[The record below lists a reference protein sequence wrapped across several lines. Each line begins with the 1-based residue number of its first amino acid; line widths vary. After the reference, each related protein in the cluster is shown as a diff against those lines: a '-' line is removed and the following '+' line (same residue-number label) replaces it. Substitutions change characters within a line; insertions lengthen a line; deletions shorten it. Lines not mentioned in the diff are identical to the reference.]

1 MFYRIKTAGRLAQL
15 RNELEYFNNM
25 MPYLIVLLVPK
36 GPKSTS
42 SNACLDQLIRGY
54 DLVEREI
61 TYLNLLLVQKLCFN
75 AVLIIS
81 SKMISLFL
89 EEPRLCR
96 YKVI

>member
-25 MPYLIVLLVPK
+25 MHYLIVLLVPK
-36 GPKSTS
+36 GPKKTI

-81 SKMISLFL
+81 SKMIFL
-89 EEPRLCR
+89 SPKRTTALPL
-96 YKVI
+96 

>member
-1 MFYRIKTAGRLAQL
+1 
-15 RNELEYFNNM
+15 

-54 DLVEREI
+54 DLVEHET
-61 TYLNLLLVQKLCFN
+61 TYINLLLVEKLCFN

-81 SKMISLFL
+81 TKMISLFL
-89 EEPRLCR
+89 KEPRLCR

>member
-1 MFYRIKTAGRLAQL
+1 
-15 RNELEYFNNM
+15 M

-81 SKMISLFL
+81 TKMISLFPK
-89 EEPRLCR
+89 EPRLCR